1 MGAIIIDAN
10 GLRMDAV
17 LLAAGNNRMRVV
29 LRDAGDTIE
38 LRREGE
44 QWISEDGLTF
54 EFEAW
59 IVDDSSAASE
69 LLRTELAGRVDRAFG
84 TWLQEAS
91 LAYAAGSRGL
101 SA

>member
-17 LLAAGNNRMRVV
+17 LLAAGNDRMRVV
-29 LRDAGDTIE
+29 LRGGRDTIE
-38 LRREGE
+38 LHREGE
-44 QWISEDGLTF
+44 QWISEDGLAY

-59 IVDDSSAASE
+59 IVDDTSASE
-69 LLRTELAGRVDRAFG
+69 VLRTELSRRVDRALG
-84 TWLQEAS
+84 AWIHEAS
-91 LAYAAGSRGL
+91 LRCAAGSGL

>member
-17 LLAAGNNRMRVV
+17 LLAAGNDRIRVV
-29 LRDAGDTIE
+29 LRGGRDTIE

-44 QWISEDGLTF
+44 QWISENGLKI

-59 IVDDSSAASE
+59 IVDDNSASE
-69 LLRTELAGRVDRAFG
+69 MLRTELAKRVDRAFG
-84 TWLQEAS
+84 TWLHEAS
-91 LAYAAGSRGL
+91 LTRAAAGGL

>member
-17 LLAAGNNRMRVV
+17 LLAAGNDRIRVV
-29 LRDAGDTIE
+29 LRGGRDTIE
-38 LRREGE
+38 LRREGDD
-44 QWISEDGLTF
+44 WVSEDGFTV

-59 IVDDSSAASE
+59 IVDDSSASE
-69 LLRTELAGRVDRAFG
+69 VLRTHLARRVDRAFG
-84 TWLQEAS
+84 AWLHQAN
-91 LAYAAGSRGL
+91 LTLAAGGGL